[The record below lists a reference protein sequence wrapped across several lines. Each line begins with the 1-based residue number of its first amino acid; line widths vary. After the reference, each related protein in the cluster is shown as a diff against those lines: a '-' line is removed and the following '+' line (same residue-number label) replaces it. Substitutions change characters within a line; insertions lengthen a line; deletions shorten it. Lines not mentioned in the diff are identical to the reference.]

1 MRKNKKNITSK
12 SHYKLNKSNKSNKI
26 NKRGNKHTHKKQTH
40 INNISYNKTSKCAPT
55 LDSKPYT
62 CYSSNSLHKLKYY
75 WNKRHPDAL
84 IHTNDTKE
92 IWNQLKNNL
101 SNVCNS
107 ESCWLKQHFIKTKL
121 DTNLLNYTFAPKSPK
136 TWNDNPTEWLTSVDI
151 TKVMKQ
157 YEKTYTCFEFIG
169 PSPIDYDT
177 HKLYGECVW
186 EELCNFNLNDYIK
199 KGKYKIGIIFNLDP
213 HYKGGSHWVSLFI
226 NVTKN
231 FIFYFDSNGDK
242 IPRRIKR
249 LVNTITT
256 QGRNIGITFNFQQN
270 HPMEHQYENTECG
283 MYSLYFIIELLK
295 DNKPLSFF
303 KEHRI
308 PDKDMEKLR
317 KIYFN

>member
-1 MRKNKKNITSK
+1 M
-12 SHYKLNKSNKSNKI
+12 
-26 NKRGNKHTHKKQTH
+26 
-40 INNISYNKTSKCAPT
+40 
-55 LDSKPYT
+55 
-62 CYSSNSLHKLKYY
+62 
-75 WNKRHPDAL
+75 
-84 IHTNDTKE
+84 
-92 IWNQLKNNL
+92 
-101 SNVCNS
+101 
-107 ESCWLKQHFIKTKL
+107 
-121 DTNLLNYTFAPKSPK
+121 
-136 TWNDNPTEWLTSVDI
+136 
-151 TKVMKQ
+151 
-157 YEKTYTCFEFIG
+157 
-169 PSPIDYDT
+169 
-177 HKLYGECVW
+177 W

-308 PDKDMEKLR
+308 PDKDMENLR